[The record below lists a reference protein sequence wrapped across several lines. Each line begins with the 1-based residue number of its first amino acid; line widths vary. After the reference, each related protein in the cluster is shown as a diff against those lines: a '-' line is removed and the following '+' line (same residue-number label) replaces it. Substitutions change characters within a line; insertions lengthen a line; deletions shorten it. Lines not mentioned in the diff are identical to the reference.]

1 MNSGG
6 VESQVYTIASFLSNS
21 DFDVYIASAGGA
33 LADLATE
40 DKSATHFKL
49 PLNKKNPILFFYNLF
64 KLVTLIKKFKID
76 IVHSHSR
83 LSGWCAFLACKITKC
98 KFITTIHGAHSMGSF
113 IKNWYN
119 SIVTKGDRVIVVSK
133 FIEEYAKKNYKFDYN
148 KIHLIYC
155 GIDTDKFNFS
165 QVVGNKMAELIGN
178 LRIPT
183 DKPIVT
189 LPARFSKGK
198 GHETLIEAVKLL
210 KKNSITCL
218 FVGDYSKNL
227 KYYEHLM
234 SKIRDYELIE
244 NIVFT
249 GNISD
254 MTTIYAISDIVL
266 SLSTKPEAFG
276 LISIEAQALG
286 KKIIATRLGGI
297 IETIIENETGW
308 LIEPNNPQE
317 LAEKI
322 NFLNSFDKQRNT
334 QIAREAIIHVNKNFS
349 LALME
354 KKTISLYRE
363 ISSN

>member
-6 VESQVYTIASFLSNS
+6 VESQVFTITSFLNNG
-21 DFDVYIASAGGA
+21 DFNVYIASAGGN

-40 DKSATHFKL
+40 DKLATHFKL
-49 PLNKKNPILFFYNLF
+49 PLDKKNPFFFFYNVY
-64 KLVTLIKKFKID
+64 KLAALIKKFKID

-98 KFITTIHGAHSMGSF
+98 KFITTIHGAHSVGSF
-113 IKNWYN
+113 LKNWYN

-133 FIEEYAKKNYKFDYN
+133 FIEEYAKKNYKFDHN
-148 KIHLIYC
+148 KIQLIYC

-165 QVVGNKMAELIGN
+165 KVNGNKMAELISN

-183 DKPIVT
+183 DKPIIT
-189 LPARFSKGK
+189 LPARFSKNK

-210 KKNSITCL
+210 KKNSVTCL

-227 KYYEHLM
+227 TYFEQLM
-234 SKIRDYELIE
+234 HKIKDYQLTE

-254 MTTIYAISDIVL
+254 MATIYAISDIVL

-276 LISIEAQALG
+276 LTSIEAQALG
-286 KKIIATRLGGI
+286 KKIIATKLGGI
-297 IETIIENETGW
+297 IETMIENETGW
-308 LIEPNNPQE
+308 LIEPNNPEE
-317 LAEKI
+317 LADKI
-322 NFLNSFDKQRNT
+322 NFLLSFDKSLNT
-334 QIAREAIIHVNKNFS
+334 KISREAIINVNKYFS

-354 KKTISLYRE
+354 KKTISL
-363 ISSN
+363 